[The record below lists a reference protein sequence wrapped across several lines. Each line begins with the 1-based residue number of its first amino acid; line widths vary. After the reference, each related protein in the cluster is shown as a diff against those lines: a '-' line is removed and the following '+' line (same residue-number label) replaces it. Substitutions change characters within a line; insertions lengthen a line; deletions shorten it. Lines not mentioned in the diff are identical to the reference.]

1 LGFDLD
7 LVNLIKKNVKIPVVA
22 SSGAGNAQHFVD
34 VFNST
39 DVEAALAAGIFHRE
53 EVGIA
58 EVKEAMKKANIS
70 VR

>member
-1 LGFDLD
+1 
-7 LVNLIKKNVKIPVVA
+7 VVA
-22 SSGAGNAQHFVD
+22 SSGAGKAQHFVD
-34 VFNST
+34 VFNGT

-58 EVKEAMKKANIS
+58 EVKEAMKRANIN